1 MEKEKAIEEIC
12 GHTKEF
18 QYALLSAL
26 DVYEDESEKCKFSE
40 KNKINHAA
48 LIRLLHLLN
57 YVGVAQEKELDDLP
71 F

>member
-57 YVGVAQEKELDDLP
+57 YVSTEQDKERDELP